1 MEDDDHHSDLHEL
14 SDAILNLET
23 RDEVDSFLRDLCT
36 PSENKALRERWLVCQ
51 LLYKGELSYR
61 EINEK
66 TKVSLTTIVRV
77 ARFLKEES
85 NYGYKK
91 ILDKI
96 IGKKNDKNNKL
107 GNSPDNFPL

>member
-1 MEDDDHHSDLHEL
+1 MESDHHSDLHEL
-14 SDAILNLET
+14 SDAILSLKT
-23 RDEVDSFLRDLCT
+23 KSDVDNFLKDLCT

-51 LLYKGELSYR
+51 LLYKGNLSYR

-77 ARFLKEES
+77 ARFLREES
-85 NYGYKK
+85 NHGYKE

-96 IGKKNDKNNKL
+96 TGKK
-107 GNSPDNFPL
+107 